1 MQRQANT
8 QELYNALKGTKKDFG
23 DQLDLM
29 ESRANNLQAMID
41 FHRGRANEAQDK
53 LTSFQVNEG
62 DSNYDIK
69 QENDQLKA
77 MLSHWVQHAKALE
90 KQVGEK
96 LEEAS
101 DLSKLL
107 DQNSNIIQQEED
119 AVECQSQVQPQAIIA
134 CC

>member
-1 MQRQANT
+1 M
-8 QELYNALKGTKKDFG
+8 YNALKGTKQDYG

-29 ESRANNLQAMID
+29 ESRAKNLQAMLD
-41 FHRGRANEAQDK
+41 FHRRRADEYRDQMTAY
-53 LTSFQVNEG
+53 QVNEG

-107 DQNSNIIQQEED
+107 DQNSNIIQQEDD
-119 AVECQSQVQPQAIIA
+119 AGECQSQVQPQAIIA

>member
-1 MQRQANT
+1 MQRHANT

-29 ESRANNLQAMID
+29 ESRAKNLQAMID

-69 QENDQLKA
+69 QENDSLKA
-77 MLSHWVQHAKALE
+77 MLSHWV
-90 KQVGEK
+90 
-96 LEEAS
+96 
-101 DLSKLL
+101 
-107 DQNSNIIQQEED
+107 
-119 AVECQSQVQPQAIIA
+119 
-134 CC
+134 

>member
-1 MQRQANT
+1 MTA
-8 QELYNALKGTKKDFG
+8 Y
-23 DQLDLM
+23 
-29 ESRANNLQAMID
+29 
-41 FHRGRANEAQDK
+41 
-53 LTSFQVNEG
+53 QVNEG

-96 LEEAS
+96 AEEAS

-107 DQNSNIIQQEED
+107 DQNSNIQQQEMV
-119 AVECQSQVQPQAIIA
+119 AAECQSVI
-134 CC
+134 